1 LLFGR
6 EAYLGETSIGVQCWE
21 GRLRFH
27 LSLLNAVTNT
37 SGVRLVGGKLDVAI
51 AAPSAGQSSRV
62 LRASPSPH
70 IEARSEGNTRA
81 LVKIPELNPEQ
92 TFESRIETEV
102 TTSKLNFQLD
112 RAAHSSRQSDEY
124 CRRAKFWETSDPVIR
139 RTAEKIRHSSQD
151 IHGFLA
157 NTFAWVRDNVK
168 LREPQATRLGAAR
181 AIRELTGDC
190 DELSDLFITLCRAEM
205 VPCRRVVGL
214 FYRGDEVEER
224 PFEWHAWAEV
234 QTSGGMWIPF
244 DPSLGFFASISER
257 HIARCCMGR
266 RSDYPVRSLTWRSPP
281 VKSPALNDEDVER
294 IAVLSS

>member
-1 LLFGR
+1 
-6 EAYLGETSIGVQCWE
+6 VQCWE
-21 GRLRFH
+21 GPLRFH
-27 LSLLNAVTNT
+27 LSLFNTVANT
-37 SGVRLVGGKLDVAI
+37 SGVRLVGGKLDVAVG
-51 AAPSAGQSSRV
+51 APSAGQSCRL

-70 IEARSEGNTRA
+70 IEAGSEGNTRA
-81 LVKIPELNPEQ
+81 FVKIPELNPEQ
-92 TFESRIETEV
+92 TFESRIEMEV
-102 TTSKLNFQLD
+102 TSSKRNFQLD
-112 RAAHSSRQSDEY
+112 RAAQLSTQSDEY
-124 CRRAKFWETSDPVIR
+124 CRRAKFWETNDPVIR

-151 IHGFLA
+151 TQDFLA

-214 FYRGDEVEER
+214 FYQGHEVEER

-234 QTSGGMWIPF
+234 QASGGMWIPF

-266 RSDYPVRSLTWRSPP
+266 RSDYPVRQLTWKSHP
-281 VKSPALNDEDVER
+281 VKSPVLNDEDVER
-294 IAVLSS
+294 VTVLTS